1 MATAPTPVDVDAE
14 SRTFWVLYEDGS
26 AGRIQAVTG
35 GDAPPVL
42 AKPGR
47 VVTEEE
53 HTAYVAKLATRR
65 DTHLAEERSRAQARC
80 QEDYEALRTA
90 GVPEATA
97 RRMSGHESDISS

>member
-1 MATAPTPVDVDAE
+1 MATAPIPAAE
-14 SRTFWVLYEDGS
+14 PRTFWALYEDGS
-26 AGRIQAVTG
+26 AGRISVVTAE
-35 GDAPPVL
+35 DAPPVL

-53 HTAYVAKLATRR
+53 HTAYVAELATRR

-80 QEDYEALRTA
+80 QEDYEALRAA

-97 RRMSGHESDISS
+97 RRLSGHEGDTSS